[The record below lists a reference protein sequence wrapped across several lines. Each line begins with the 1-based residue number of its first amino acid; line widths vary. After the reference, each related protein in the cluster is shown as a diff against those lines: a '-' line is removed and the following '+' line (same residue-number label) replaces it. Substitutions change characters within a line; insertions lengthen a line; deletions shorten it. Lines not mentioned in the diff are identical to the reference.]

1 MHKRIL
7 QAIAKATSQQPDR
20 LDHLAKRLG
29 IPESQAASLIEE
41 LYAQRAVNQARI
53 TRKGESFLAIWPTSL
68 PAPSTGY
75 AFTINPKKRP
85 PSGSLTRPPRPERG
99 NTVRKNT
106 PPAKPKKV
114 SIDLGAALQTILKGT
129 SAEAPM
135 TASDIN
141 ELLGRSQPSWNP
153 AMARLLDSGV
163 AATTDNPKRKGTR
176 AYYLVSPTS
185 PSGAVA
191 APADQAQ
198 VSGNNSASDGTGAN
212 LSLVTVAVSTPTPG
226 PAVAEAAPG
235 ADTSSDQEVSFAIH
249 DDGRLA
255 ITDNDHVMVLPPSA
269 TRRLGYFLGCLEVTA
284 WPPRFDP
291 QVLEETKA

>member
-1 MHKRIL
+1 MHQRIL

-29 IPESQAASLIEE
+29 IPELQAASLIEE

-85 PSGSLTRPPRPERG
+85 PSGSFTRPPRPERG
-99 NTVRKNT
+99 NTMTIKT
-106 PPAKPKKV
+106 PPAKAPA
-114 SIDLGAALQTILKGT
+114 IDLDAALQTILKGT
-129 SAEAPM
+129 SADAPM

-141 ELLGRSQPSWNP
+141 ELLERTQSSWNP
-153 AMARLLDSGV
+153 AMIRLLDSGV
-163 AATTDNPKRKGTR
+163 AATTDHPKRKGAR
-176 AYYLVSPTS
+176 AYYLASPTS

-191 APADQAQ
+191 TPADQAQ
-198 VSGNNSASDGTGAN
+198 VSGNNSVSDGTGAN
-212 LSLVTVAVSTPTPG
+212 LSLVAAAVSTPTPG
-226 PAVAEAAPG
+226 PAVAAAAPG
-235 ADTSSDQEVSFAIH
+235 ADTSSEQEVSFAIH
-249 DDGRLA
+249 DDGRLS
-255 ITDNDHVMVLPPSA
+255 ITDDDQVIVLPPSA
-269 TRRLGYFLGCLEVTA
+269 TRRLGYFLGCLEITA

>member
-1 MHKRIL
+1 MHQRIL

-41 LYAQRAVNQARI
+41 LYVQRAVNQARI

-85 PSGSLTRPPRPERG
+85 PSGSFTRPPRPERG
-99 NTVRKNT
+99 NTVSNE
-106 PPAKPKKV
+106 APKKQKEPTEMMAQLLSV
-114 SIDLGAALQTILKGT
+114 MDLATLEI
-129 SAEAPM
+129 PM
-135 TASDIN
+135 TPGDIS
-141 ELLGRSQPSWNP
+141 ELLGKSQAAWTK
-153 AMARLLDSGV
+153 AMDLLLERNVV
-163 AATTDNPKRKGTR
+163 AITDNPNRKGSR
-176 AYYLVSPTS
+176 AFYLVSPTS
-185 PSGAVA
+185 PSGAA
-191 APADQAQ
+191 GSPADQAQ
-198 VSGNNSASDGTGAN
+198 VSGNNSVSDGTGAN
-212 LSLVTVAVSTPTPG
+212 LSLVAAAVSTPSPG
-226 PAVAEAAPG
+226 PAVAAAAPG

-249 DDGRLA
+249 DDGRLS
-255 ITDNDHVMVLPPSA
+255 ITDDDQVIVLPPSA
-269 TRRLGYFLGCLEVTA
+269 TRRLGYFLGCLEVNA